1 LFRRL
6 AGSIAANPIVYDL
19 IQKSVG
25 ADVVNTRTAR
35 ALALDRGWL
44 VDVGA
49 GTGLSPSLQ
58 PVGSRYLAI
67 DVDAR
72 KLERLRAKQPA
83 VSAVFGDGAA
93 IPVGD
98 ASADALLV
106 KAVLHHLDDGQ
117 LDSFVAE
124 AARVLKPGASLVLSE
139 PLWARGHWLG
149 RLLWAGDRGSYPR
162 SEAQL
167 RGALEPRFQIR
178 RWETFAILHRYL
190 LAVAVPATQG

>member
-1 LFRRL
+1 MFRRL

-83 VSAVFGDGAA
+83 VSAVFGDGTA

-98 ASADALLV
+98 ASADA
-106 KAVLHHLDDGQ
+106 
-117 LDSFVAE
+117 
-124 AARVLKPGASLVLSE
+124 ARS
-139 PLWARGHWLG
+139 
-149 RLLWAGDRGSYPR
+149 
-162 SEAQL
+162 
-167 RGALEPRFQIR
+167 LEP
-178 RWETFAILHRYL
+178 
-190 LAVAVPATQG
+190 